1 MGLYDTVTVAVL
13 SADFRTKQLR
23 EGMLVYRL
31 AEDGRLVAPCGVAV
45 VYHGLLHLMGDDGAE
60 FMAVFTHGRLE
71 ALDPIT
77 EEVSRTYRC
86 LERGVLW
93 TRNEW

>member
-1 MGLYDTVTVAVL
+1 VGLYDTVTVAVL

-86 LERGVLW
+86 LGRGVLW
-93 TRNEW
+93 TRDEW